1 MKKLLL
7 GLALLYS
14 LTLVALYISQDF
26 LIFRPAPLPEGYE
39 FHFDQAFEEGF
50 IEAEDGTR
58 ISTLFF
64 PSEGRPKGLVINN
77 HGNRRNIARWGRS
90 ADQFTRHGYDVLFYD
105 YRGFGKTK
113 GVPSEE
119 KLLSDAELIYK
130 TMAEKYPEN
139 SIILYGRSLG
149 TGVATYLASR
159 HKPKLLLLESP
170 YYHIADVGKMQI
182 PVFPYA
188 LLVKHPFRNDQW
200 IEKVNCK
207 VHIFHGTEDPLIPYE
222 ASLKL
227 VKKLKQPK
235 ENVLTTLQGGT
246 HRGLARF
253 EKYQKKWAELL
264 AQ

>member
-1 MKKLLL
+1 MKKLLIGFLVTYTMLL
-7 GLALLYS
+7 GGLYF
-14 LTLVALYISQDF
+14 SQDF
-26 LIFRPAPLPEGYE
+26 LIFRPAPLPEGFE
-39 FHFDQAFEEGF
+39 FHFDQPFEEGF

-64 PSEGRPKGLVINN
+64 PSEGPSKGLVINN

-105 YRGFGKTK
+105 YRGFGKTR

-119 KLLSDAELIYK
+119 KLLSDAELIYR
-130 TMAEKYPEN
+130 TMVKKYPED

-149 TGVATYLASR
+149 TGIATYLASR
-159 HKPKLLLLESP
+159 HRPKLLLLESP
-170 YYHIADVGKMQI
+170 YFHIADVGQMHVPI
-182 PVFPYA
+182 FPYD
-188 LLVKHPFRNDQW
+188 LLVKHPFRTDNW
-200 IEKVNCK
+200 IEEVYCK

-227 VKKLKQPK
+227 VQKLKKPK
-235 ENVLTTLQGGT
+235 EKVLTTLEGGT

-253 EKYQKKWAELL
+253 DLYQEKMAELL